1 VRIAGVFA
9 ALLLVAAACGNDT
22 DSAGSSTT
30 STSGGDASG
39 IEEAMLTPLLM
50 RAGPAIVPVE
60 GSDGRYHLLWETS
73 LQNATSL
80 DLTVSSIEILSGG
93 ETLLALD
100 EQAASEVVE
109 VLGTREADSVI
120 GAAAG
125 ATMFLTMAFDSES
138 AIPDSIEHRVTVTAE
153 PLPGGEAVD
162 TGAETEVDTEHVVP
176 VLGPPVEPGD
186 NYIAADTC
194 CTSTRHIRAG
204 LPINGQLW
212 FAQRFAVDWEEVT
225 DDGRFVE
232 GDPSAPESY
241 VIYGKTAIAATDGTV
256 VLVID
261 GLEDQVPGELPGT
274 SIPLDEADGNS
285 VVVDIGDG
293 LYMMYAHMKNGSIK
307 VAEGDPVSRGDEIG
321 QIGNTGNSSAPHLHF
336 HVMDGPSPL
345 ASNGLPYVIDSF
357 TVTGKGESTED
368 FDAVENTE
376 TPLTIVSVD
385 DEGPRTD
392 ELPLDLSIVDFG

>member
-1 VRIAGVFA
+1 VK
-9 ALLLVAAACGNDT
+9 
-22 DSAGSSTT
+22 
-30 STSGGDASG
+30 
-39 IEEAMLTPLLM
+39 
-50 RAGPAIVPVE
+50 
-60 GSDGRYHLLWETS
+60 GSDGRYHLLWETA

-80 DLTVSSIEILSGG
+80 DLTVSSIEVRSDGD
-93 ETLLALD
+93 TLLALD

-120 GAAAG
+120 GPAEG
-125 ATMFLTMAFDSES
+125 ATMFLTMAFESE
-138 AIPDSIEHRVTVTAE
+138 ADIPDSIEHRVTVTAE

-176 VLGPPVEPGD
+176 TLGPPVEPGD

-212 FAQRFAVDWEEVT
+212 FAQRFAVDWEQVT

-232 GDPSAPESY
+232 GDPSDPENY

-307 VAEGDPVSRGDEIG
+307 VAEGDQVSRGDEIG
-321 QIGNTGNSSAPHLHF
+321 QVGNTGNSSAPHLHF

-357 TVTGKGESTED
+357 TVTGRGESTEN